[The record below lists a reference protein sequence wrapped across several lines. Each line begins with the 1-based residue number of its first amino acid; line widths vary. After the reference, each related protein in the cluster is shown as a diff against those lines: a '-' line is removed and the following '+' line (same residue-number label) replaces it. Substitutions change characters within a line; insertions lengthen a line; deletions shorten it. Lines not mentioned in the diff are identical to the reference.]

1 MFHDNTSTIEWAQ
14 GKENFHRVKHLS
26 VKYHYVREL
35 LKERVIAVEYL
46 STIEMIADVLT
57 KQLVNEQFEYL
68 AFGLPGIYLFDK
80 RTKCERFSK

>member
-1 MFHDNTSTIEWAQ
+1 M
-14 GKENFHRVKHLS
+14 KHLS

-57 KQLVNEQFEYL
+57 KPLVNEQFEYL
-68 AFGLPGIYLFDK
+68 ASGLLGIYSFDK
-80 RTKCERFSK
+80 RTECERFSR